1 MKREKENIKEKIIDF
16 IKNKSFVICCFII
29 CATLYFISMAGQNY
43 KSEYTSF
50 SDEYSSEHKETPKIT
65 VYVTGEV
72 LNPGLYQVN
81 LNSRASEAIE
91 AAGGMT
97 ENADVEGV
105 NIAKILKD
113 GDQIKV
119 PAIKSSSYTS
129 SSYSKKSTAK
139 STAKS
144 ASKSSSAAKKSTA
157 KTASSPTPVTE
168 TADTEAAPEPEQT
181 LISLN
186 CGNAAQ
192 YMRVSGVTAEIAA
205 NIIDYINTYGGFDS
219 VDELQFV
226 KGIDISLYN
235 KIKDFFTV

>member
-1 MKREKENIKEKIIDF
+1 MKKQNESVKEKIIAF
-16 IKNKSFVICCFII
+16 IKSKSFVIYCFII
-29 CATLYFISMAGQNY
+29 CTALYFINQTGQNY

-50 SDEYSSEHKETPKIT
+50 SDEYSVEHKENSKIT

-72 LNPGLYQVN
+72 LNPGLYQVD
-81 LNSRASEAIE
+81 LNSRASAAIE

-113 GDQIKV
+113 GDQVKV
-119 PAIKSSSYTS
+119 PALKSSSYTS
-129 SSYSKKSTAK
+129 TSYSKKST
-139 STAKS
+139 TKS
-144 ASKSSSAAKKSTA
+144 ASKSSSTAKKSSA
-157 KTASSPTPVTE
+157 KTASSPTPTAE
-168 TADTEAAPEPEQT
+168 TANTEAAPEPEQT
-181 LISLN
+181 LINLN

>member
-1 MKREKENIKEKIIDF
+1 MKKQNESIKEKIITF
-16 IKNKSFVICCFII
+16 IKSKSFVIYCFII
-29 CATLYFISMAGQNY
+29 CAALYFISMAGQNY

-50 SDEYSSEHKETPKIT
+50 SDEYSTEHKENSKIT

-72 LNPGLYQVN
+72 LNPGLYQVD
-81 LNSRASEAIE
+81 LNSRASAAIE

-97 ENADVEGV
+97 EKADAEGV

-113 GDQIKV
+113 GDQVKV
-119 PAIKSSSYTS
+119 PAIKSSNYKST
-129 SSYSKKSTAK
+129 SYSKKSTL
-139 STAKS
+139 KS
-144 ASKSSSAAKKSTA
+144 ASKSSSSAAKKSSA